1 MAKGVLVDI
10 TRCIAC
16 RSCQVACK
24 AWHGLPAEY
33 RPSDGTYTSP
43 ERLDATDYTF
53 INFVENSGDNIVWK
67 FVKEQCMHCLEPACV
82 SACPVGALQKTK
94 EGPVVYDQW
103 RCIGCR
109 YCMVACPFNVPKY
122 EWDTTNP
129 WVRKCDFCADRI
141 SEGEKPA
148 CVKACPMEVM
158 YFDDYEKV
166 VAEAKR
172 RINTYPEKYVNK
184 IYGLKEAGGTSW
196 IYISDVPFEELGFNM
211 DISTIP
217 YPQRTWGPDLSKIL
231 WEEAGLLAILCGI
244 LYIRTRRNQKEEGR

>member
-16 RSCQVACK
+16 RSCQVSCK
-24 AWHGLPAEY
+24 AWHGLPADY
-33 RPSDGTYTSP
+33 RPSDGRYTSP
-43 ERLDATDYTF
+43 ESLDATDYTF
-53 INFVENSGDNIVWK
+53 VNFIENSGSDVVWK
-67 FVKEQCMHCLEPACV
+67 FVKEQCMHCKDPACV

-94 EGPVVYDQW
+94 EGPVVYNQW
-103 RCIGCR
+103 KCIGCR
-109 YCMVACPFNVPKY
+109 YCMIACPFNVPKY
-122 EWDTTNP
+122 EWNTTNP
-129 WVRKCDFCADRI
+129 WVRKCDFCADRLAA
-141 SEGEKPA
+141 GDKPA
-148 CVKACPMEVM
+148 CVSACPMEVM

-196 IYISDVPFEELGFNM
+196 IYISDVPFEELGFNTS
-211 DISTIP
+211 ISPVP
-217 YPQRTWGPDLSKIL
+217 YPSRTWGPDLSKIL

-244 LYIRTRRNQKEEGR
+244 LYIRTRRNQKEEER